1 MYPSINATIATTDW
15 GNRINFFLR
24 TLEINQRLVA
34 SYEAFIQEKLQ
45 NIDKDSNANLPLPNS
60 AVALKKKSLHS
71 R

>member
-1 MYPSINATIATTDW
+1 M
-15 GNRINFFLR
+15 
-24 TLEINQRLVA
+24 NQRLVA

-45 NIDKDSNANLPLPNS
+45 NIGKDSNSNLPLPNS